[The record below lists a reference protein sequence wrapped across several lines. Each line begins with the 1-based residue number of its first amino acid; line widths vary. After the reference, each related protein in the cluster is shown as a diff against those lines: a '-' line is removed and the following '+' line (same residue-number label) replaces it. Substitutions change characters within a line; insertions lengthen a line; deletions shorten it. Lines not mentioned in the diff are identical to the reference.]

1 MTHMVSQQTNKPRRF
16 KVVLIYMVEDRTK
29 KQVADLYEQLQAS
42 NIDVFMFS
50 KDMPAVESHVAAM
63 EEEIRGA
70 DAVVICYSDNFK
82 KRKGYRHR
90 EVRIALDEQ
99 KNTPPGYAY
108 LITVCLEKCQV
119 PRYLSQA
126 RVLNYFH

>member
-1 MTHMVSQQTNKPRRF
+1 MNEPRRF
-16 KVVLIYMVEDRTK
+16 KVAIIYQAEESTK
-29 KQVADLYEQLQAS
+29 KQVANLYEQLQAC
-42 NIDVFMFS
+42 NIEVFMFS

-63 EEEIRGA
+63 EDEIRGA
-70 DAVVICYSDNFK
+70 DSVIICYSDNFK
-82 KRKGYRHR
+82 KKKGYRHR
-90 EVRIALDEQ
+90 EVRIALDAQ